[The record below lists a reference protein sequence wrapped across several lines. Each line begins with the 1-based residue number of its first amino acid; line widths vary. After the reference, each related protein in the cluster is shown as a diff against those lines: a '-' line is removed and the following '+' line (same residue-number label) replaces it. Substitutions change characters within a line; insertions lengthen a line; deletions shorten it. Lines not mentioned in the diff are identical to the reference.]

1 MKLIV
6 RIDDIG
12 YTDINN
18 MGSFL
23 AIHEGIATAADVMLD
38 TPGTEDALRRL
49 KECPWISVGWHTHF
63 WGSPVLPA
71 EQVPSLIQENGHFK
85 PDKYK
90 QPDLN
95 YDEAFAELEAEVL
108 RCQKILGRMP
118 AYAAT
123 ISGNNIFKKAIND
136 VCDKYGIVRNFMT
149 SIIGKEFM
157 PELSEAQRT
166 IPAAPK
172 WQSREI
178 LCPPAPFTG
187 CLFNDDLNEILK
199 YGEASRNYYIND
211 PDGLFDRTD
220 YQTIVTVWHPGY
232 IDTYMINEGEPGDF
246 ARHFDSVRYQDI
258 NTLCSED
265 FKNWICEK
273 KIELVNFTDA
283 MYGRRDYQNHLIE
296 VGSPLAI

>member
-85 PDKYK
+85 PDMYK

-108 RCQKILGRMP
+108 R
-118 AYAAT
+118 
-123 ISGNNIFKKAIND
+123 
-136 VCDKYGIVRNFMT
+136 
-149 SIIGKEFM
+149 
-157 PELSEAQRT
+157 
-166 IPAAPK
+166 
-172 WQSREI
+172 
-178 LCPPAPFTG
+178 
-187 CLFNDDLNEILK
+187 
-199 YGEASRNYYIND
+199 
-211 PDGLFDRTD
+211 
-220 YQTIVTVWHPGY
+220 
-232 IDTYMINEGEPGDF
+232 
-246 ARHFDSVRYQDI
+246 
-258 NTLCSED
+258 
-265 FKNWICEK
+265 
-273 KIELVNFTDA
+273 
-283 MYGRRDYQNHLIE
+283 
-296 VGSPLAI
+296 